1 MITQR
6 RGRLRRQ
13 GESAGNSWMSAVATE
28 EALFAAVNNSP
39 ILSAPIA
46 TRGGFECSDA
56 RRRLSSFPFMALF
69 IALGGAGYSATGG
82 NFILGRSNS
91 ASSQTALVAPF
102 NGPSVTIQN
111 NATFVA
117 ATALR
122 LLVAPERAPLIVNSR
137 TKVTNLNADLLDG
150 LNSTAFARSA
160 QEGWHYVGSP
170 GEPGFENGWFNPGN
184 NAANNSQNAAFRM
197 DNNGIIHIRG
207 TVAGG
212 AVGAPIFHPPSRYCP
227 HFNHSFPV
235 IAGGVFSYSL
245 CHLLPFHGRQ
255 RTVLRLTKLRLE
267 CLCHAGGCGL
277 PEFRNRAECRRICIA
292 GRWRRGARAGIGAVA
307 KGIAAIISRSSG

>member
-1 MITQR
+1 MFR
-6 RGRLRRQ
+6 RP
-13 GESAGNSWMSAVATE
+13 
-28 EALFAAVNNSP
+28 SP
-39 ILSAPIA
+39 AIVISL
-46 TRGGFECSDA
+46 
-56 RRRLSSFPFMALF
+56 MALF

-184 NAANNSQNAAFRM
+184 NAPNNSQNAAFRM
-197 DNNGIIHIRG
+197 DNNEIIHIRG

-212 AVGAPIFHPPSRYCP
+212 TVGTPIFHPPARYCP

-235 IAGGVFSYSL
+235 IAGGVFSSVSVISYLFTVGSVPCYVSL
-245 CHLLPFHGRQ
+245 NSGSSAYVILEGVDYPNSAIEQKVATSASLADGGGVRGR
-255 RTVLRLTKLRLE
+255 
-267 CLCHAGGCGL
+267 GL
-277 PEFRNRAECRRICIA
+277 VPPPRE
-292 GRWRRGARAGIGAVA
+292 
-307 KGIAAIISRSSG
+307 